1 MARVQVL
8 GSAAAV
14 AWCAA
19 AASGC
24 IPRLYS
30 ADGPAGP
37 WSWTAPENTWPS
49 SPPPEGT
56 VGEGYDE
63 GQIVPD
69 FRLVDQ
75 HDDEVALW
83 QFYGDVILLDIS
95 TLWCGP
101 CQDLATHTE
110 DTWSSYRD
118 QGFVYVTVI
127 AEDLEGDPPD
137 AADLDTW
144 VNGFGITSPVV
155 ADPDEVTVVALRNS
169 TFPAVLVIG
178 RDLTVVDRVGTTD
191 AEVRAGIEAAL

>member
-1 MARVQVL
+1 MPRVHRL
-8 GSAAAV
+8 LTAAAV
-14 AWCAA
+14 ATCAA
-19 AASGC
+19 SSGC

-37 WSWTAPENTWPS
+37 WSWTAPENTWPLAS
-49 SPPPEGT
+49 PPEGT

-75 HDDEVALW
+75 NDDEVSLW
-83 QFYGDVILLDIS
+83 QFYGNVVLLDIS
-95 TLWCGP
+95 TLWCRP

-110 DTWSSYRD
+110 DTWSTYRD

-127 AEDLEGDPPD
+127 AEDLEGNPPG

-144 VNGFGITSPVV
+144 VDGFGITSPVV
-155 ADPDEVTVVALRNS
+155 ADPEEVTASALDNG
-169 TFPAVLVIG
+169 TFPAVIVIG
-178 RDLTVVDRVGTTD
+178 RDLVVADRLGTTD
-191 AEVRAGIEAAL
+191 EEVRAGIEAEL